1 MRPVLPETIED
12 RPITLTAWLLGG
24 AVIAL
29 LLATLLW

>member
-1 MRPVLPETIED
+1 MRPVLPEIIED

-29 LLATLLW
+29 LLAMLL